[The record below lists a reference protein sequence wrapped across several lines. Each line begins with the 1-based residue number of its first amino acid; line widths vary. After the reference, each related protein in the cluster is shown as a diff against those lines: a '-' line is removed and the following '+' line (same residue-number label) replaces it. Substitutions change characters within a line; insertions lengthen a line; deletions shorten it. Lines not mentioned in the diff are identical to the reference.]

1 VVNATHLTVGF
12 CFVCFEK
19 LEGTIGADR
28 EVSLFAVKMG
38 ICCSKGTQPSLIDRD
53 EVPMLNQETKVEIEE
68 LVRQNRDLRPRAP
81 LLDVMQTTFKS
92 AADIDSSASPID
104 EQLIDQLA
112 SSDSDNAHP
121 DSPSRS

>member
-1 VVNATHLTVGF
+1 MGNCCPKVNP
-12 CFVCFEK
+12 
-19 LEGTIGADR
+19 
-28 EVSLFAVKMG
+28 
-38 ICCSKGTQPSLIDRD
+38 PSLIDRD

-81 LLDVMQTTFKS
+81 LLGAMQTTFKS

-104 EQLIDQLA
+104 EQLIDQLG

-121 DSPSRS
+121 GSPARP